1 MAPHW
6 LRISITT
13 TMNITRNDVAVRR
26 RPRSRRR
33 GPTPP
38 ADRNDHHAA
47 WRETMMAALTLMA
60 LRADAPPGRGRV
72 MAGIPLSAVSLA
84 ASSEY
89 VQALDQSVLVNRLP
103 RARV

>member
-1 MAPHW
+1 
-6 LRISITT
+6 
-13 TMNITRNDVAVRR
+13 
-26 RPRSRRR
+26 
-33 GPTPP
+33 
-38 ADRNDHHAA
+38 
-47 WRETMMAALTLMA
+47 MMAALTLMA